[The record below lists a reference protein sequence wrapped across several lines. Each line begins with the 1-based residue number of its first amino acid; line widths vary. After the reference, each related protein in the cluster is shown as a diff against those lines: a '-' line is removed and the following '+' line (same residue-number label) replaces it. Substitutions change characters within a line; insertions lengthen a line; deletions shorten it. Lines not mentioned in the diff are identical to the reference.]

1 MEKIKWIRVMCFK
14 HDGSL
19 HRIWDKAALIYEDE
33 EKIIA
38 FVDGEETFSEAN

>member
-1 MEKIKWIRVMCFK
+1 MCFK

-33 EKIIA
+33 EKIM
-38 FVDGEETFSEAN
+38 FEKQERLLEEYEIKR